1 MGSAE
6 ELSQGAEIL
15 RFLERTRGFV
25 NPLQYSEHLTVGEA
39 RCWLQ
44 SERLRSFP
52 RIVFQHHQSPACD
65 VIEPALVWSRDAAA
79 LFPASCRRRARE
91 LLFIPWEKE
100 FGLPFNLIME
110 SLLPFLIDRWLP
122 VAHESGLSIAR

>member
-25 NPLQYSEHLTVGEA
+25 NPLQYSEHLTVDEA
-39 RCWLQ
+39 RCWLR
-44 SERLRSFP
+44 SEQLRSFP
-52 RIVFQHHQSPACD
+52 QTVFIRHESLAGKL
-65 VIEPALVWSRDAAA
+65 IERALVWSREAAA

-91 LLFIPWEKE
+91 ILFVPWQAK
-100 FGLPFNLIME
+100 GLPHDLI
-110 SLLPFLIDRWLP
+110 SKFLIPFLIDRWSP
-122 VAHESGLSIAR
+122 QRWSKKTRPS